1 MPTSLR
7 ARWAAWALL
16 LLLFGSTAPA
26 LQAQS
31 LDQGPRCATP
41 EPTEAEARSA
51 YEAVRAWL
59 QQHPTPPEGGV
70 VTIPV
75 AFHVIYSG
83 GQGNVPES
91 QIVDQIERFNIEF
104 ASFGYQFVLAVLDR
118 TENAQWFVDAPNQEF
133 AMKQAL
139 AVAPAHFLNV
149 YTANLQGGLLGWA
162 TFPNSYP
169 EDHFLHGVV
178 IHYQTLPGG
187 GYPNYGTGDTAIH
200 EVGHYVGLYHTFQGG
215 CAGGDTPPG
224 CETGGDQV
232 CDTAAQSAPTWNCP
246 PGYNSCPTGG
256 PDPLNNFMSYAG
268 DACLFEFTD
277 GQITRSLALMSQFRP
292 TIMSSPDAFAA
303 PATLAF
309 VNVRLGES
317 ETKRVHVVNLTDDP
331 LLVAAIETDNDA
343 FAADATSLTV

>member
-149 YTANLQGGLLGWA
+149 YTANLQGGLL
-162 TFPNSYP
+162 
-169 EDHFLHGVV
+169 
-178 IHYQTLPGG
+178 
-187 GYPNYGTGDTAIH
+187 
-200 EVGHYVGLYHTFQGG
+200 
-215 CAGGDTPPG
+215 
-224 CETGGDQV
+224 
-232 CDTAAQSAPTWNCP
+232 
-246 PGYNSCPTGG
+246 
-256 PDPLNNFMSYAG
+256 
-268 DACLFEFTD
+268 
-277 GQITRSLALMSQFRP
+277 
-292 TIMSSPDAFAA
+292 
-303 PATLAF
+303 
-309 VNVRLGES
+309 
-317 ETKRVHVVNLTDDP
+317 
-331 LLVAAIETDNDA
+331 
-343 FAADATSLTV
+343 